1 MEASQE
7 RWIESIVE
15 VIAHSTTGSNPR
27 SPCTRLRAWDPP
39 EHFLFFFNMETPGIG
54 SQRRI
59 TSTVSVQQ
67 VGAQVG
73 HTTRR
78 ACGGMEPRKQRSEIM
93 KSLRSSKFQLPYP
106 AGAVDPEVDLQVA
119 VRAHLKAKCG
129 HHSIAD
135 GAELTM
141 PHS

>member
-1 MEASQE
+1 MSKSLHIARPDPIPEALVPDCVLG
-7 RWIESIVE
+7 I
-15 VIAHSTTGSNPR
+15 HLNGK
-27 SPCTRLRAWDPP
+27 
-39 EHFLFFFNMETPGIG
+39 NMETPGIG

-119 VRAHLKAKCG
+119 VRAHLKARCG